1 MFNSSETAFF
11 NLFAD
16 WFGELM
22 RCFWDG
28 GFGQKWSVFYPKQC
42 VEQSVQLTLE
52 QHRFELHTSYMYELH
67 RSYMLPIHIF
77 SINIVLVFLSYR
89 SLSRWRSQYVESN
102 ELGFES
108 WFYPN
113 SFIFLPLGESCI
125 SSYVFETELAVQ
137 VFSTGM
143 RGSAPLPPAL
153 CKGQLYI
160 LLSW

>member
-113 SFIFLPLGESCI
+113 SFIFLPLG
-125 SSYVFETELAVQ
+125 TEKWRRTVSKWAKLIFHGVHHFKIGTPNLQ
-137 VFSTGM
+137 DHG
-143 RGSAPLPPAL
+143 L
-153 CKGQLYI
+153 
-160 LLSW
+160 